1 MSGVPLSRL
10 PLVEFSREGWMC
22 ATRPLGQIRLGGNE
36 WSRCINGTWSSEVP
50 YCYEPGK
57 FEVVIHLK
65 DTAGTALS
73 PDGYLNID
81 PRFEVEMECESY
93 YYHPRL
99 EMMEPLSSWKRGEEQ
114 TCDVNNFLS
123 RVPPEVVIEA
133 NASEV
138 AAGTVYHA
146 FCKNTGY
153 IFDGRSRVVC
163 NADGKWAFDP
173 SMRCNRSCAIPPL
186 APGVNIVRRTAAEM
200 RFACQRNLALE
211 GPEQIHCSRTGEWDA
226 KPPLCVQLQTT
237 PAPGC
242 DVTDFLIAVP
252 DPVVINASDSEV
264 ALGAV
269 FEAFCN
275 YEGYILEGRSHVT
288 CKANGMWDFDPKMTC
303 IPSCANPSLAPGVNV
318 VRRTAAEMRFAC
330 QSNLAL
336 EGPEQIHCSR
346 TGEWD
351 AKPPVCVQPQT
362 PLIFLPTTEEQT
374 CNVNNFKSRVPPEVV
389 IEENAPEAAAGTVYH
404 AFCKN
409 TDHMFNG
416 QSRVFCNADGTWSF
430 DARMSCV
437 KGCPNFADQDESLI
451 IEGILPTYQLG
462 DSITLSCPG
471 GTELDPPV
479 ERITCLG
486 DRWSETKLPH
496 CLDRFPFRF

>member
-1 MSGVPLSRL
+1 
-10 PLVEFSREGWMC
+10 
-22 ATRPLGQIRLGGNE
+22 
-36 WSRCINGTWSSEVP
+36 
-50 YCYEPGK
+50 
-57 FEVVIHLK
+57 
-65 DTAGTALS
+65 
-73 PDGYLNID
+73 
-81 PRFEVEMECESY
+81 
-93 YYHPRL
+93 
-99 EMMEPLSSWKRGEEQ
+99 
-114 TCDVNNFLS
+114 
-123 RVPPEVVIEA
+123 
-133 NASEV
+133 
-138 AAGTVYHA
+138 
-146 FCKNTGY
+146 
-153 IFDGRSRVVC
+153 
-163 NADGKWAFDP
+163 
-173 SMRCNRSCAIPPL
+173 MRCNRSCAIPPL

-252 DPVVINASDSEV
+252 DLVVINASDSEV

-303 IPSCANPSLAPGVNV
+303 IPSCAIPSVVPGVKV
-318 VRRTAAEMRFAC
+318 VWWTAAKVRFAC

-351 AKPPVCVQPQT
+351 AKPPVCVQPQK
-362 PLIFLPTTEEQT
+362 EQT

-409 TDHMFNG
+409 TDHIFNGQSRVFCNADGTWSFDARMSCIPSCAIPSLAPGVKVVWRTTAGVRFGCQSNLALEGPEQIHCSRTGEWDAKPPVCVQPQKEQTCNVNNFLSRVPPEVVIEENAPEAAAGTVYHAFCKNTDHMFNG
-416 QSRVFCNADGTWSF
+416 HSRVFCNADGTWSF

-496 CLDRFPFRF
+496 CSDRFPFRF